1 MFFIYC
7 FECRRTFSK
16 DHRICF
22 TWASP
27 SERKNNIV
35 YLQWFWQ
42 RIWFWVSNT
51 CLHTVLVSIALIF
64 LIGSGDIGA
73 IFMTNPL
80 NQIEIWFWRNFL
92 IYLLGSRLKFSGK
105 INNKDKGIRQVTH
118 IFFVGWNTEKI
129 STYLNTFQTV
139 VPSDVYLIDFQL
151 KPLERG
157 SMLGVHW

>member
-1 MFFIYC
+1 MPF
-7 FECRRTFSK
+7 
-16 DHRICF
+16 
-22 TWASP
+22 
-27 SERKNNIV
+27 
-35 YLQWFWQ
+35 
-42 RIWFWVSNT
+42 
-51 CLHTVLVSIALIF
+51 
-64 LIGSGDIGA
+64 
-73 IFMTNPL
+73 FMTNPL

-129 STYLNTFQTV
+129 STYLKTFQTV

-157 SMLGVHW
+157 SMLGIHW